1 MTLSMGKYC
10 AETGFGVCG
19 VAAVVM
25 VIPGCAVFTGAF
37 GTSDCSERRQRTA
50 TLIPDW
56 LSFPTSL
63 TLHAAGLACRGWFQC
78 QVASGLA
85 GGASASD
92 EDGDCHLGSY
102 RYRRTPLRG
111 RKRCRHGAVPT

>member
-10 AETGFGVCG
+10 AAAGFGVCG

-25 VIPGCAVFTGAF
+25 VIPGCAVVTGAF

-56 LSFPTSL
+56 LSSQ
-63 TLHAAGLACRGWFQC
+63 R
-78 QVASGLA
+78 
-85 GGASASD
+85 
-92 EDGDCHLGSY
+92 
-102 RYRRTPLRG
+102 
-111 RKRCRHGAVPT
+111 RCRYTLRAGTVRAVTRGTRPRA